1 MVGKLY
7 VGMYF
12 YWLYAKHTLYNIQYE
27 LVLIL
32 KELISLKNIYNH
44 NVPIHFP
51 HVYSHCLVLLDV
63 NVWDSKNNIFI
74 RLVIKTKTA
83 LYPGFILWGLHLIW
97 HCVVFQSPQWK
108 LNVYLKNTN
117 NWLIQNR
124 KKWEKEIG
132 INMKKIE
139 KQVYGLKTW
148 INTLVVLEKH
158 KQLIN
163 LKQ

>member
-32 KELISLKNIYNH
+32 KELISLKNICNH

-63 NVWDSKNNIFI
+63 NV
-74 RLVIKTKTA
+74 
-83 LYPGFILWGLHLIW
+83 
-97 HCVVFQSPQWK
+97 
-108 LNVYLKNTN
+108 
-117 NWLIQNR
+117 
-124 KKWEKEIG
+124 
-132 INMKKIE
+132 
-139 KQVYGLKTW
+139 
-148 INTLVVLEKH
+148 
-158 KQLIN
+158 
-163 LKQ
+163 